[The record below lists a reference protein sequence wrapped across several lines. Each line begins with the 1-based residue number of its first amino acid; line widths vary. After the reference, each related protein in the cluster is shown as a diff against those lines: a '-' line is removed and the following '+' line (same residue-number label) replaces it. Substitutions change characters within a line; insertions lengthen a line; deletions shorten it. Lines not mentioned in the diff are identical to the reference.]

1 MNLRKFTLL
10 TASALM
16 ALTSVQAYAGG
27 FQIAE
32 QGVKAM
38 GMGNAFTAVADDPSA
53 QWFNPAGSA
62 FQPGTQIMTGADII
76 IVPSTD
82 FNTNSFNPANPATTS
97 SKSKLIGVPHFYAS
111 HNFENSP
118 LTIGLGVNSAFGLES
133 DWPVTAP
140 FATSNTF
147 SQIKTVNVNPNVTWQ
162 INPNLAIAAGFDYVR
177 LFKVRLNNTAQLLE
191 GKGDGWGAN
200 VALLYRN
207 DQFRFGVSYRT
218 RVKLDIKNGTVIG
231 GPALA
236 TLGNPQAVGA
246 VGTASTKLVLPDQ
259 LNVGLAYMPNEDW
272 IFSLDIDWVNWK
284 TFDNLDFRYAPSAVA
299 SALTGGTNF
308 RTLRENWSATVA
320 VRVGA
325 QWQFTPDISLRGGYS
340 FDPTPVSDPF
350 FTPGIP
356 DRDRHLFTLGAGYD
370 VNKAMTLDVAYM
382 YVYFVDLNQIASTA
396 TAADRLRNGN
406 YSGTAH
412 IFAGSMTY
420 RF

>member
-1 MNLRKFTLL
+1 MNMRKFTLW

-16 ALTSVQAYAGG
+16 GLMSMQAHASG
-27 FQIAE
+27 FQIGE
-32 QGVKAM
+32 QGTKAM

-62 FQPGTQIMTGADII
+62 FQPGTQILSGGDII
-76 IVPSTD
+76 IIPSTD
-82 FNTNSFNPANPATTS
+82 FTTNPQNPAHPATTS
-97 SKSKLIGVPHFYAS
+97 TKSRVIGVPHFYVS
-111 HNFENSP
+111 HNFDHSP
-118 LTIGLGVNSAFGLES
+118 LTLGLGINSPFGLET
-133 DWPVTAP
+133 DWPTNSP

-147 SQIKTVNVNPNVTWQ
+147 SQIKTVNVNPNISWR
-162 INPNLAIAAGFDYVR
+162 INNNLAIAAGFDYVR
-177 LFKVRLNNTAQLLE
+177 LLKVRLNNSAQLLE

-236 TLGNPQAVGA
+236 RLGAPFAVGA

-259 LNVGLAYMPNEDW
+259 LNVGLAYMPNQDW
-272 IFSLDIDWVNWK
+272 ILSLDIDWVNWK
-284 TFDNLDFRYAPSAVA
+284 TFDNLDFRYAPSVLAT
-299 SALTGGTNF
+299 ALTGGTNF
-308 RTLRENWSATVA
+308 RTLRENWSAKFA
-320 VRVGA
+320 VRAGV

-356 DRDRHLFTLGAGYD
+356 DRDRHLITVGAGYN
-370 VNKAMTLDVAYM
+370 VNQSLTLDFAYM
-382 YVYFVDLNQIASTA
+382 FVYFVDLNQMASTGTDA
-396 TAADRLRNGN
+396 VRNGN
-406 YSGTAH
+406 YSGSAH
-412 IFAGSMTY
+412 IVASSLIY

>member
-1 MNLRKFTLL
+1 MDMNLRRFTLFA
-10 TASALM
+10 ASALM
-16 ALTSVQAYAGG
+16 GLMSVQAQASG

-32 QGVKAM
+32 QGTKAM

-62 FQPGTQIMTGADII
+62 FQPGTQIMSGGDII
-76 IVPSTD
+76 IIPSTD
-82 FNTNSFNPANPATTS
+82 FTTNTANPANPATTS
-97 SKSKLIGVPHFYAS
+97 TKSRVIGVPHFYVS
-111 HNFENSP
+111 HSFEGSP
-118 LTIGLGVNSAFGLES
+118 LTLGLGINSPFGLET
-133 DWPVTAP
+133 DWPTNSP

-147 SQIKTVNVNPNVTWQ
+147 SQIKTVNVNPNITWR
-162 INPNLAIAAGFDYVR
+162 INNNLAIAAGFDYVR
-177 LFKVRLNNTAQLLE
+177 LLKVRLNNAAQLLE

-236 TLGNPQAVGA
+236 TLGAPQAVGA
-246 VGTASTKLVLPDQ
+246 VGTARTKLVLPDQ

-272 IFSLDIDWVNWK
+272 TLSLDIDWVNWK
-284 TFDNLDFRYAPSAVA
+284 TFDNLDFHYAPSVVA
-299 SALTGGTNF
+299 TALTGGTNF
-308 RTLRENWSATVA
+308 RTQRENWSSGFA

-325 QWQFTPDISLRGGYS
+325 QWQFTPDISLRGGYT
-340 FDPTPVSDPF
+340 FDPTPVDDPF

-356 DRDRHLFTLGAGYD
+356 DRDRHLITVGAGYN
-370 VNKAMTLDVAYM
+370 VNKSLTLDVAYM
-382 YVYFVDLNQIASTA
+382 FVYFVDLNQTASTGTDA
-396 TAADRLRNGN
+396 VRNGN
-406 YSGTAH
+406 YSGSAH
-412 IFAGSMTY
+412 ILSGSLVY

>member
-1 MNLRKFTLL
+1 MNMRRFTLF
-10 TASALM
+10 AVSALM
-16 ALTSVQAYAGG
+16 GLMSLQAHASG
-27 FQIAE
+27 FQIGE
-32 QGVKAM
+32 QGTKAM

-62 FQPGTQIMTGADII
+62 FQPGTQIMSGGDII
-76 IVPSTD
+76 IIPSTD
-82 FNTNSFNPANPATTS
+82 FTTNAQNPANPATTS
-97 SKSKLIGVPHFYAS
+97 TKSRVIGVPHFYVS
-111 HNFENSP
+111 HGFENSP
-118 LTIGLGVNSAFGLES
+118 LTLGLGINSPFGLET
-133 DWPVTAP
+133 DWPANSP

-147 SQIKTVNVNPNVTWQ
+147 SQIKTVNVNPNITWR
-162 INPNLAIAAGFDYVR
+162 INNNLAIAAGFDYVR
-177 LFKVRLNNTAQLLE
+177 LLKVRLNNTAQLLE
-191 GKGDGWGAN
+191 GKGDGWGGN

-207 DQFRFGVSYRT
+207 NQFRFGVSYRT

-246 VGTASTKLVLPDQ
+246 VGTARTKLVLPDQ

-272 IFSLDIDWVNWK
+272 ILSLDIDWVNWK
-284 TFDNLDFRYAPSAVA
+284 TFDNLDFHYAPSVVA

-308 RTLRENWSATVA
+308 RTQRENWSAQFA

-325 QWQFTPDISLRGGYS
+325 QWQFTPDISLRGGYT

-356 DRDRHLFTLGAGYD
+356 DRDRHLITVGAGYN
-370 VNKAMTLDVAYM
+370 VNKSLTLDFAYM
-382 YVYFVDLNQIASTA
+382 FVYFVDLNQTASTGTNA
-396 TAADRLRNGN
+396 VRNGN
-406 YSGTAH
+406 YSGSAH
-412 IFAGSMTY
+412 IVSSSLVY